1 MNPFRDTSV
10 SVSLSPPPFARWTG
24 VLSCLLTC
32 AVPVA
37 TLFSLS
43 MAARG
48 DETAATAEALMHA
61 NSLSRA
67 FRHAAEQAIPSV
79 VVVRSETKA
88 KKVASGRGQ
97 GQRQG
102 QRQVA

>member
-1 MNPFRDTSV
+1 M
-10 SVSLSPPPFARWTG
+10 SLSQAPFGRQTG
-24 VLSCLLTC
+24 FRSYLLTC

-37 TLFSLS
+37 AVLGLS

-48 DETAATAEALMHA
+48 DETAAMADALMHA

-88 KKVASGRGQ
+88 KKVSANRGQ
-97 GQRQG
+97 GQGQG
-102 QRQVA
+102 LTR